1 MQLNIEQ
8 KKLIQMEPSGHM
20 LIKGVAG
27 SGKTTVAVHRIPF
40 LMNHYCHESDD
51 KILLIT
57 FNKTLLNYIK
67 YLYDK
72 VENTDF
78 QIGMSELMSDEV
90 NVDIKTIDSIVY
102 SYFYR
107 MHPGSDLQLAS
118 QSQKYKVMNKA
129 IYSLS
134 KETNLHKIVN
144 PQNINFLMD
153 EIEWIDACLI
163 ETIEDYQQVDRI
175 GRASNVMDKT
185 PQKLLK
191 NSDLRA
197 SIYKLKE
204 VYQNQLLHEN
214 LIDFRIMNKMA
225 LSAPVKAV
233 DTYTHILID
242 ESQDLTRAQIEMV
255 KKIYKNKNYSSL
267 TFIADNAQ
275 SIYSHSWLG
284 KGRSYTTIG
293 YDMSGKS
300 RSLSKNYRTT
310 TQISE
315 AAFSLQEKDEYL
327 KQDSDFV
334 KPSLVDRKGHYPIY
348 CHFQNSTEELEYL
361 KDSIHKLENEYKLS
375 DICVISKGK
384 RISEGAFQYL
394 TDKGVPC
401 ELLDRDNKNFDSDKV
416 KISTMHSTKGLEFK
430 VVFII
435 SINDGVI
442 PYQNESSDDEDK
454 AIESDERKLLYVGM
468 TRANEL
474 LYLSSSVKPSKF
486 IKEIDNSF
494 LRFRRFTNLKPVYHV
509 STNDYIKRAQI
520 LDVYS
525 KEEVIRQWMLKELI
539 ESYGYKEEM
548 LHIEYPI
555 QNFSKR
561 GYADIVICI
570 SHQGK
575 NVPFILVETKKYR
588 SGISDAIDQAISYM
602 QALETVRY
610 CIVTDGQ
617 NLKIFDREQDEI
629 DDIPK
634 FNSSMLPVSIEK
646 YFFKSYRN
654 QQDMVYER
662 DVNDKSNYS
671 IKYRDTDLCIQID
684 DVVQVPV
691 FGDVIAGA
699 PMEVFSENKDSF
711 LLPKSWCVQSE
722 NTFILEVVGDSM
734 RDAGIDIGDYVLINQ
749 QSTAENNQ
757 IVIALIDN
765 EATLKK
771 YMQMGGSILLIPENS
786 KYEPIHVKPEQI
798 SISGVVIGLLKKVSR
813 YQ

>member
-1 MQLNIEQ
+1 MQLNLEQ
-8 KKLIQMEPSGHM
+8 KKLIQMEPSGHL

-40 LMNHYCHESDD
+40 LLNHYCHDSDD

-78 QIGMSELMSDEV
+78 QIGMSELMSNEV

-102 SYFYR
+102 SYFCR
-107 MHPGSDLQLAS
+107 MHPGNEYNIVNPN
-118 QSQKYKVMNKA
+118 QKYKIMNKA
-129 IYSLS
+129 IHILS
-134 KETNLHKIVN
+134 KDNDLHKIVS
-144 PQNINFLMD
+144 PQNINFLID

-175 GRASNVMDKT
+175 GRTSNVIDRT

-191 NSDLRA
+191 NSELRA
-197 SIYKLKE
+197 SIYRLKE
-204 VYQNQLLHEN
+204 VFQDLLMKEK
-214 LIDFRIMNKMA
+214 LIDFRIMNRIA
-225 LSAPVKAV
+225 LSAPVKTS

-255 KKIYKNKNYSSL
+255 KKIYKDKSYSSL

-284 KGRSYTTIG
+284 KGRSYTTVG

-315 AAFSLQEKDEYL
+315 AAFSLQEKDEHL
-327 KQDSDFV
+327 KLDSDFV

-348 CHFQNSTEELEYL
+348 RHFQSTASELEYL
-361 KDSIHKLENEYKLS
+361 KESIIGLSNEYKLS

-384 RISEGAFQYL
+384 RISEDTFQFL
-394 TDKGVPC
+394 NNSGVLC
-401 ELLDRDNKNFDSDKV
+401 ELLDRDNKNFDSETV
-416 KISTMHSTKGLEFK
+416 KISTMHSIKGLEFK

-435 SINDGVI
+435 AINEGVI
-442 PYQNESSDDEDK
+442 PYRNDSSDDEDK

-474 LYLSSSVKPSKF
+474 LFLSSSVKPSKF
-486 IKEIDNSF
+486 IKEIDNAF
-494 LRFRRFTNLKPVYHV
+494 LRFRRFTNLKPVYSV
-509 STNDYIKRAQI
+509 STNDYIKRDQI
-520 LDVYS
+520 LDIYS
-525 KEEVIRQWMLKELI
+525 KEEVIRQWILKELI

-548 LHIEYPI
+548 LHVEYPLQI
-555 QNFSKR
+555 FSKK

-570 SHQGK
+570 SHRGK
-575 NVPFILVETKKYR
+575 NVPFILIETKKYR
-588 SGISDAIDQAISYM
+588 SGIEDALEQAISYM

-610 CIVTDGQ
+610 CLITDGQ
-617 NLKIFDREQDEI
+617 HLKIIDREQDEI

-634 FNSSMLPVSIEK
+634 FNSSMLPNSIEK
-646 YFFKSYRN
+646 YIFRSYRN
-654 QQDMVYER
+654 QPEMVYER
-662 DVNDKSNYS
+662 DINDKSNFS
-671 IKYRDTDLCIQID
+671 IKHRDADLCI
-684 DVVQVPV
+684 DVDEVVEIPV
-691 FGDVIAGA
+691 CGDVIAGVPIEA
-699 PMEVFSENKDSF
+699 YSELKEYFS
-711 LLPKSWCVQSE
+711 LPKSWLIHSE

-734 RDAGIDIGDYVLINQ
+734 KDAGIDIGDYVLVNRQ
-749 QSTAENNQ
+749 TTAENNQ

-771 YMQMGGSILLIPENS
+771 YMQMGGSVLLIPENS
-786 KYEPIHVKPEQI
+786 KYEPIHVKPEQF
-798 SISGVVIGLLKKVSR
+798 SINGVVIGLMKKISN